1 MRNPPASLRAFPPS
15 ARGDAASG
23 PAKPVP
29 GLPGLR
35 ATTFA
40 WFCRGAAVALLGL
53 GLSTGAH
60 AAYSIEQLMTDLASH
75 KGGRARFVEKRHMA
89 LLDKP
94 VQASGEMVYS
104 PPDRLEK
111 RTLLPKPE
119 TLVLDKDMLSMERDK
134 RKLTINLA
142 SRPEA
147 LAFVDSIRS
156 TLSGNRRA
164 LEQNYT
170 LNLQGESSQWV
181 LTLVP
186 SEPAIAALLQ
196 RITVSGGKNQVRHIE
211 YLQVDGDR
219 SEISIEPIE
228 VQ

>member
-1 MRNPPASLRAFPPS
+1 MNNPPASLRAFPPS

-35 ATTFA
+35 ASTFA
-40 WFCRGAAVALLGL
+40 WLCRCAAGVLLGL
-53 GLSTGAH
+53 GLSAGAH
-60 AAYSIEQLMTDLASH
+60 AAYNIEQLMTDLASH
-75 KGGRARFVEKRHMA
+75 KGGRARFVEKRHVA

-111 RTLLPKPE
+111 RTLLPRPE
-119 TLVLDKDMLSMERDK
+119 TLVLDKDLLSMERDK
-134 RKLTINLA
+134 RKLTINLS

-156 TLSGNRRA
+156 TLSGNRRS

-170 LNLQGESSQWV
+170 LSLQGESNEWV

-196 RITVSGGKNQVRHIE
+196 RITVSGGKSQVRHIE

-228 VQ
+228 IP

>member
-1 MRNPPASLRAFPPS
+1 
-15 ARGDAASG
+15 
-23 PAKPVP
+23 
-29 GLPGLR
+29 
-35 ATTFA
+35 
-40 WFCRGAAVALLGL
+40 
-53 GLSTGAH
+53 
-60 AAYSIEQLMTDLASH
+60 
-75 KGGRARFVEKRHMA
+75 
-89 LLDKP
+89 
-94 VQASGEMVYS
+94 
-104 PPDRLEK
+104 
-111 RTLLPKPE
+111 
-119 TLVLDKDMLSMERDK
+119 MERDK

-156 TLSGNRRA
+156 TLSGNRQS
-164 LEQNYT
+164 LEQNYK

-228 VQ
+228 IQ

>member
-40 WFCRGAAVALLGL
+40 WFCRCAAVALLGL

-186 SEPAIAALLQ
+186 SEPAIAALL
-196 RITVSGGKNQVRHIE
+196 HIE

>member
-1 MRNPPASLRAFPPS
+1 MNKPPASLRASPPS

-23 PAKPVP
+23 PTKPVP
-29 GLPGLR
+29 RLPWGALLR
-35 ATTFA
+35 A
-40 WFCRGAAVALLGL
+40 VLLALAGL
-53 GLSTGAH
+53 GVMTVAQ
-60 AAYSIEQLMTDLASH
+60 AAYNIEQLMTDLASH
-75 KGGRARFVEKRHMA
+75 QGGRARFVEKRHMA

-170 LNLQGESSQWV
+170 LSLQGESSQWV

-196 RITVSGGKNQVRHIE
+196 RITVSGGKRQVRHIE

-219 SEISIEPIE
+219 SEISIDPIE
-228 VQ
+228 TP

>member
-40 WFCRGAAVALLGL
+40 WFCRCAAVALLGL

-134 RKLTINLA
+134 RKLTINLQ

-156 TLSGNRRA
+156 TLAGNRKS
-164 LEQNYT
+164 LEQNYA
-170 LNLQGESSQWV
+170 LQLTGDSRQWV
-181 LTLVP
+181 LVLVP
-186 SEPAIAALLQ
+186 SEQGIAALLQ
-196 RITVSGGKNQVRHIE
+196 RITVSGGERQVRHIE

>member
-15 ARGDAASG
+15 ARGDAPCG

-29 GLPGLR
+29 RVPWG
-35 ATTFA
+35 
-40 WFCRGAAVALLGL
+40 ALLRSVVLALAGL
-53 GLSTGAH
+53 GVLTAAH
-60 AAYSIEQLMTDLASH
+60 AAYDIDQLMTDLAGQ
-75 KGGRARFVEKRHMA
+75 KGGRARFVEKRHVA

-111 RTLLPKPE
+111 RTLLPKVE
-119 TLVLDKDMLSMERDK
+119 TMVLDKDMLSMERDK
-134 RKLTINLA
+134 RKLTINLQ

-156 TLSGNRRA
+156 TLAGNRKS
-164 LEQNYT
+164 LEQSYA
-170 LNLQGESSQWV
+170 LKLQGESAQWV

-196 RITVSGGKNQVRHIE
+196 RITVTGSKSQVRHIE

-228 VQ
+228 AQ

>member
-1 MRNPPASLRAFPPS
+1 MRNPLALLRAFPPS

-40 WFCRGAAVALLGL
+40 WFCRCAAVALLGL

-134 RKLTINLA
+134 RKLTINLQ

-156 TLSGNRRA
+156 TLAGNRKS
-164 LEQNYT
+164 LEQSYA
-170 LNLQGESSQWV
+170 LKLQGESAQWV

-196 RITVSGGKNQVRHIE
+196 RITVTGSKSQVRHIE

-219 SEISIEPIE
+219 SEITIEPIE
-228 VQ
+228 AQ

>member
-1 MRNPPASLRAFPPS
+1 MMRRF
-15 ARGDAASG
+15 G
-23 PAKPVP
+23 
-29 GLPGLR
+29 
-35 ATTFA
+35 
-40 WFCRGAAVALLGL
+40 VALLWL
-53 GLSTGAH
+53 GLATAAH
-60 AAYSIEQLMTDLASH
+60 AAYDIDQLMTDLAGQ
-75 KGGRARFVEKRHMA
+75 KGGRARFVEKRHVA

-111 RTLLPKPE
+111 RTLLPKVE
-119 TLVLDKDMLSMERDK
+119 TMVLDKDTLSMERGQ
-134 RKLTINLA
+134 RKLTINLQ

-156 TLSGNRRA
+156 TLAGNRKS
-164 LEQNYT
+164 LEQNYA
-170 LNLQGESSQWV
+170 LKLQGESAQWV

-186 SEPAIAALLQ
+186 SDAAIAALLQ
-196 RITVSGGKNQVRHIE
+196 RITVTGSKSQVRHIE

-228 VQ
+228 TP

>member
-1 MRNPPASLRAFPPS
+1 MNNPPASLRAFPPS
-15 ARGDAASG
+15 ERGDAPGG

-29 GLPGLR
+29 QVPWG
-35 ATTFA
+35 
-40 WFCRGAAVALLGL
+40 ALLRSLVLALAGL
-53 GLSTGAH
+53 GIMTGAQ
-60 AAYSIEQLMTDLASH
+60 AAYDIEQLMTDLASH
-75 KGGRARFVEKRHMA
+75 KGGRARLVEKRHMA

-156 TLSGNRRA
+156 TLSGNRRS

-228 VQ
+228 IQ